1 VNPKHGYYRPCL
13 FQSHVVTKDSCIIP
27 PAKTQAAYL
36 ASQGQ
41 MVSLQHAEEI
51 ITEQNQNGSLLS
63 TTKTT
68 NL

>member
-1 VNPKHGYYRPCL
+1 
-13 FQSHVVTKDSCIIP
+13 VVTKDDSCIIP
-27 PAKTQAAYL
+27 TAINGQTQAAYL